1 MFKVSDEEFEGMIER
16 GIDALPDRFLDELEN
31 VVFLME
37 YEPREDQL
45 YEDEIGDEEVLD
57 NMMGLYEGVSLYE
70 RDDFYGAFGT
80 LPDTITIFKRAHE
93 FRCDSF
99 EQMEEEVRRT
109 IVHEVGHYFGMDE
122 DQIAN
127 MGYE

>member
-1 MFKVSDEEFEGMIER
+1 MFKVTDEEFEGMVER
-16 GIDALPDRFLDELEN
+16 GIDSLPDHFLDELEN
-31 VVFLME
+31 VVFLVE

-45 YEDEIGDEEVLD
+45 YEDEIGDEEVLN
-57 NMMGLYEGVSLYE
+57 NMMGLYEGVSMYDRAE
-70 RDDFYGAFGT
+70 GYGIFGT

-93 FRCDSF
+93 YRCESF
-99 EQMEEEVRRT
+99 EQMEEEVRKT

-122 DQIAN
+122 DQISD